1 MLFYTT
7 HIHSNSDSQWVV
19 FIHGAGGSSTI
30 WYKQIN
36 SFRKHFNLLFI
47 DLRGHGQTEVDEKIN
62 TSKEYTFE
70 SISQEVFDVLNH
82 LKIEKAHFIGVS
94 LGTIL
99 IRKMIDMN
107 RHHIKSV
114 IMTGAIIRLN
124 RISRFL
130 IWGGNIM
137 KNNVPYLFL
146 YKLFA
151 VVIMPRQNH
160 KKARKVF
167 IREAKKL
174 KQSEF
179 LRWFGMTKTLNKE
192 LKAFEK
198 ETHLIPILFISGRQ
212 DHLFI
217 EDVKKMAER
226 ELNGKLE
233 IIENCGHVVN
243 IEKAELFNEISIE
256 FLTDQN
262 RFK

>member
-70 SISQEVFDVLNH
+70 SNSQEVFDVLNH

-137 KNNVPYLFL
+137 KNNVPYLLL

-217 EDVKKMAER
+217 EDVKKMSER